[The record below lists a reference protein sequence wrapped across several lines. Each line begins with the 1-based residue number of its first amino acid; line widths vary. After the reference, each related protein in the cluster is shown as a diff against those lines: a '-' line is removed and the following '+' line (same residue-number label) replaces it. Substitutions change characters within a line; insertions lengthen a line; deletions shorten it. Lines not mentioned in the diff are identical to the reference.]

1 MDAQTAM
8 EFEGDD
14 SSLLVYDD
22 RVEAVARKRTQVI
35 AMADI
40 ASVQV
45 SRKPRRLV
53 IMTREGKQ
61 LQFNMGRDCEAA
73 RGAIARRLTS

>member
-1 MDAQTAM
+1 MDSESGM
-8 EFEGDD
+8 EFEGAD
-14 SSLLVYDD
+14 SSLVVYQD
-22 RVEAVARKRTQVI
+22 RVESVARKRTQVI
-35 AMADI
+35 AMSDI

-73 RGAIARRLTS
+73 RGAIARRLS